1 MVQEFFQREGVIS
14 AMERSDSFA
23 MTSFWCAM
31 TAMLGFTGVMSS
43 MEEDEDYVERV
54 VTKESL
60 ELNAKNPNGWKPANL
75 EPPYAPLRVSSVAPG
90 TAVSE
95 PVTYER
101 YMQERARLTYQ
112 QDFVASL
119 KAMSSETSSQQP
131 KPYQT
136 YSFSPGS
143 ENPTT
148 DSSPSL
154 LPYGTAYSPVSLQA
168 GASSVVEGSDLSQ
181 HPKVTPRVAQRNAL
195 TEMKKKKTVASPR
208 IMLPYGSA
216 YAPVVVKPGA
226 FTEVASPAASAN
238 IDRFWSAAAAGS
250 STPPPISALSVVA
263 SKVSKTDASPHPA
276 GVFEFKSSMKRAMLE
291 GIKQSAAK
299 QTFRVEGY
307 RFKPETQSLIG
318 SSPHPAGTFAFGSET
333 KDIIQSKTPWVPKP
347 KPVAYPVEGFRFGDV
362 TKTIIQKNK
371 EIESS
376 SSVPEMPSMVTPNA
390 PKVVD
395 VIADGAG
402 LSSSYQAMG
411 SSYLE
416 ALNRG
421 VTASPSPPE
430 PPSSWTTSEL
440 AGVIKPAAPPARV
453 GASYLESLGRP

>member
-14 AMERSDSFA
+14 AMERSDGLA

-31 TAMLGFTGVMSS
+31 TAMLGFTGVLSS
-43 MEEDEDYVERV
+43 MEEDQDYVERV
-54 VTKESL
+54 VSREAL
-60 ELNAKNPNGWKPANL
+60 ELNAKDPNGWKPSNV
-75 EPPYAPLRVSSVAPG
+75 EPPYTPIRVSSVTPG

-101 YMQERARLTYQ
+101 YMQERARLAYQ
-112 QDFVASL
+112 KDFADSL
-119 KAMSSETSSQQP
+119 RAMSSDPGSQQP
-131 KPYQT
+131 KSYQT
-136 YSFSPGS
+136 YSFSPS
-143 ENPTT
+143 TENLPV
-148 DSSPSL
+148 DASPAL
-154 LPYGTAYSPVSLQA
+154 LPYGTAYNPVSIQA
-168 GASSVVEGSDLSQ
+168 ETSTVVPDSNLSQ
-181 HPKVTPRVAQRNAL
+181 HSKVTPRVAQRNAL
-195 TEMKKKKTVASPR
+195 TEMKKKKTSAPPKM
-208 IMLPYGSA
+208 MLPYGSA

-226 FTEVASPAASAN
+226 FTEVASPAASQN

-250 STPPPISALSVVA
+250 SSPPPMSALSVVA

-291 GIKQSAAK
+291 GIKQSASK

-371 EIESS
+371 DVESPLS
-376 SSVPEMPSMVTPNA
+376 TPETASMVTPSA

-402 LSSSYQAMG
+402 LSSSYKAMG

-421 VTASPSPPE
+421 VAVSSTPPE